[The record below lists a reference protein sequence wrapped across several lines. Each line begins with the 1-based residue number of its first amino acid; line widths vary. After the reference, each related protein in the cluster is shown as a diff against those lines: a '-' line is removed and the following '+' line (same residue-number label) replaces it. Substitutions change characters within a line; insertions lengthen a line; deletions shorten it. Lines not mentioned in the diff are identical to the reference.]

1 MADSMFDD
9 VIIAGGGPVG
19 ATLALALRD
28 SELKLRVLDA
38 RPAGALGAGDRT
50 LALSHAARLI
60 FERLGIWERLGSVTP
75 IGEIDISQRGG
86 FGLTQLRAAD
96 VGVPALGYVVRY
108 GELQSVLDHALAGA
122 GIALDSGCTVETIA
136 ADGDRATVTARIDGR
151 LETCSARLVV
161 VADGSGEALPDI
173 HRRKVHYGQHALTAR
188 VSAAAMRRG
197 VAFERFTHEGPAALL
212 PFESG
217 YSLIWTALPARAAE
231 LAALADADFLSAL
244 QAHFGERV
252 GRFTA
257 VSERKAFPLSLQFA
271 RQVTA
276 ARAVLVGNA
285 AQALHPVA
293 GQGFNLGLRDVWTLA
308 SQLQDARRE
317 DIGSGR
323 QLRTYANSRR
333 VDRWAGVAFTHSLV
347 RAFANDHPLAVASRG
362 LGLTLLDSIP
372 PLKRAFA
379 RTMLNG
385 LR

>member
-1 MADSMFDD
+1 MLDD

-28 SELKLRVLDA
+28 SDLKLRVLDS
-38 RPAGALGAGDRT
+38 RPAGTLGAGDRT
-50 LALSHAARLI
+50 LALSHPARLI
-60 FERLGIWERLGSVTP
+60 FERLGIWERLRSVTA
-75 IGEIDISQRGG
+75 ITEIDISQRGA
-86 FGLTQLRAAD
+86 FGVTQLRTTD

-108 GELQSVLDHALAGA
+108 GELQKALDDALADA

-136 ADGDRATVTARIDGR
+136 ADGDRANVSTRIDGR
-151 LETCSARLVV
+151 VETCSARLVV
-161 VADGSGEALPDI
+161 VADGSGEALPEI
-173 HRRKVHYGQHALTAR
+173 HRRKVQYGQHAVTAR
-188 VSAAAMRRG
+188 ISAAAVRRG
-197 VAFERFTHEGPAALL
+197 VAFERFTPDGPAALL

-217 YSLIWTALPARAAE
+217 YALIWTATPTHAAE
-231 LAALADADFLSAL
+231 LAALPEADFLSAL

-271 RQVTA
+271 QQVTA

-308 SQLQDARRE
+308 AQLQDARRE
-317 DIGSGR
+317 DIGSPQ
-323 QLRTYANSRR
+323 QLRKYETARR
-333 VDRWAGVAFTHSLV
+333 VDRSAGVAFTHSLV
-347 RAFANDHPLAVASRG
+347 QMFAIDHPLVVASRG
-362 LGLTLLDSIP
+362 LGLTLLDCIP